1 MQPDRPPFV
10 YPSVVP
16 TLYSAPQPMPSFDLR
31 PVNPVPSSIMSAAPT
46 SIDDHLM
53 GTRYAD
59 TPLQRLLNHAAET
72 GRLEQVLQQPG
83 QLVDFGLD
91 DAPREL
97 GTHSS
102 SLFHFGSYEALQS
115 RSGSMLFPPGSKPG
129 SMVFNPFG
137 SNQSIDYKDVS
148 GAFDEFFSRY
158 MPEADDGG
166 IDKDAPSL

>member
-10 YPSVVP
+10 YPSDVP

-83 QLVDFGLD
+83 QPVDFGLD